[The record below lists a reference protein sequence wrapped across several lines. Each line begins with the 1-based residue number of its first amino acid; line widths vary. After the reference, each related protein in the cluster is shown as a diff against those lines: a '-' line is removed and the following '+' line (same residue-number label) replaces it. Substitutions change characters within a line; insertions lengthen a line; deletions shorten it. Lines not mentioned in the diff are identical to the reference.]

1 MEKCNHILDSMSVE
15 YLSQAILNQS
25 PECGDNTLSES
36 FYLCFRFSQLHTG
49 SKDMDFLSKPPSYQN
64 SMLGPR
70 ASCIFW
76 CSRVYFVKDP
86 KDRDGGFSN
95 RKRTNQKNSTLNY
108 ITFDILNH
116 MKPFP
121 VTLSMFPMS

>member
-1 MEKCNHILDSMSVE
+1 MSVE

-25 PECGDNTLSES
+25 PECGDNTLYES
-36 FYLCFRFSQLHTG
+36 FDLCFRFSQVHTG
-49 SKDMDFLSKPPSYQN
+49 SKDMDFLSKPLLYQN

-70 ASCIFW
+70 ASCILW

-95 RKRTNQKNSTLNY
+95 RKRTNQKNSTLNR
-108 ITFDILNH
+108 IAFDILNH
-116 MKPFP
+116 VKLFP
-121 VTLSMFPMS
+121 DTFAMFPKS

>member
-1 MEKCNHILDSMSVE
+1 MEKCNRILDSMSVE

-25 PECGDNTLSES
+25 PECGDNTLYES
-36 FYLCFRFSQLHTG
+36 FDLCFRFSQVHTG
-49 SKDMDFLSKPPSYQN
+49 SKDMDFLSKPLLYQN

-70 ASCIFW
+70 ASCILW

-95 RKRTNQKNSTLNY
+95 RKRANQKNSILNY
-108 ITFDILNH
+108 VIHFSMNH
-116 MKPFP
+116 LELFP
-121 VTLSMFPMS
+121 VNLAMFPRS